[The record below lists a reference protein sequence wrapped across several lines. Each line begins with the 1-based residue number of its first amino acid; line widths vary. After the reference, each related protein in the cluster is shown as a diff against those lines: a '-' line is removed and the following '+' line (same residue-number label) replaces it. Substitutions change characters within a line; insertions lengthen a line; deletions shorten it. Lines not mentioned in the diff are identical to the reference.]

1 MDKGSSQFMLTKSK
15 IAIAAL
21 FLAGLMPMTAFAD
34 NPLLPKPYV
43 APVYP
48 YKNLP
53 GVTAP
58 KMAADEKFQCR
69 TTTLYADD
77 FRQGLFY
84 RSLPRLGY
92 VCERDGVISSST
104 RKPNYQYWQY
114 NGPDR

>member
-1 MDKGSSQFMLTKSK
+1 MWNKSK
-15 IAIAAL
+15 IAVAAL
-21 FLAGLMPMTAFAD
+21 LLAAVTPVAALAD

-69 TTTLYADD
+69 TTPLYSDE
-77 FRQGLFY
+77 FQRGFY
-84 RSLPRLGY
+84 YRGLPRVGY
-92 VCERDGVISSST
+92 VCEQNGVISSST
-104 RKPNYQYWQY
+104 RKPNNQFWQY
-114 NGPDR
+114 NDLDR

>member
-1 MDKGSSQFMLTKSK
+1 MCIKSK
-15 IAIAAL
+15 FAIVAL
-21 FLAGLMPMTAFAD
+21 SLAVLMPATAFAD

-48 YKNLP
+48 YKDLP

-58 KMAADEKFQCR
+58 KIMADEKFQCQ
-69 TTTLYADD
+69 TTTLYPDYWGG
-77 FRQGLFY
+77 GLYY
-84 RSLPRLGY
+84 RGLPRLGY
-92 VCERDGVISSST
+92 VCDQNGVISSST

>member
-1 MDKGSSQFMLTKSK
+1 MRIKSK
-15 IAIAAL
+15 IAIVAL
-21 FLAGLMPMTAFAD
+21 VFAGLAPATAFAD
-34 NPLLPKPYV
+34 NPLIPKPYV

-53 GVTAP
+53 GVKAP

-69 TTTLYADD
+69 TTTLHPEE
-77 FRQGLFY
+77 FY
-84 RSLPRLGY
+84 RGYFYRGMPRLGY
-92 VCERDGVISSST
+92 VCEQDGVISSST

>member
-1 MDKGSSQFMLTKSK
+1 MWIKSK
-15 IAIAAL
+15 IAVAAL
-21 FLAGLMPMTAFAD
+21 SLAVLMPAAALAD

-48 YKNLP
+48 YKDLP

-58 KMAADEKFQCR
+58 KVADDEKFQCR
-69 TTTLYADD
+69 TATVYADY
-77 FRQGLFY
+77 FHEGPFY
-84 RSLPRLGY
+84 RGLPRLGY
-92 VCERDGVISSST
+92 VCDQNGVISSST

>member
-1 MDKGSSQFMLTKSK
+1 MSIKSK
-15 IAIAAL
+15 VAIAAL
-21 FLAGLMPMTAFAD
+21 SIAILMPAAAFAD

-69 TTTLYADD
+69 TTTLYADE
-77 FRQGLFY
+77 FY
-84 RSLPRLGY
+84 RGYYYRGLPRLGY
-92 VCERDGVISSST
+92 VCDQDGVISSST
-104 RKPNYQYWQY
+104 RRPNYQYWQY

>member
-1 MDKGSSQFMLTKSK
+1 MWTKSK

-21 FLAGLMPMTAFAD
+21 FLGCLMPVAAMAD
-34 NPLLPKPYV
+34 NPLIPKPYV

-58 KMAADEKFQCR
+58 KMAADEKFQCS
-69 TTTLYADD
+69 TTTLYPYDEYYRGY
-77 FRQGLFY
+77 FHRGL
-84 RSLPRLGY
+84 PTLGY
-92 VCERDGVISSST
+92 VCDQNGVISSSN

-114 NGPDR
+114 NGSGR

>member
-1 MDKGSSQFMLTKSK
+1 MWNKPK

-21 FLAGLMPMTAFAD
+21 LLAAAMPVAALAD

-58 KMAADEKFQCR
+58 KMAADEKFQCN
-69 TTTLYADD
+69 TTTLYPDD
-77 FRQGLFY
+77 FYRGFY
-84 RSLPRLGY
+84 YRGLPRLGY
-92 VCERDGVISSST
+92 VCEQNGVISSST